1 MSVRLFVGNLPYS
14 ATEADIRQH
23 FGTVGDPMQ
32 VVIPTDRDT
41 GRPRG
46 FAFVDYDDRGVA
58 ERAIQQFHGQPF
70 KGRPLSVSEA
80 RPREARPP
88 MGAGGF
94 SSPRPPMGG
103 GPPRPP
109 MGGGPPGA
117 DGGPYRQPRGGGT
130 AAITGIS
137 VRTSRRKGAA
147 GSNFAKNRN
156 QEGKARGPLK
166 ERLSG
171 RMFSVEE
178 DARFRDE
185 DDTGVD
191 ETDLAVKD
199 EDVIKEEEVEGRG
212 RRQRRRRVDHHRARQ
227 GRVSTCTKGP

>member
-23 FGTVGDPMQ
+23 FGSIGDPSQ
-32 VVIPTDRDT
+32 IVIPTDRDT

-46 FAFVDYDDRGVA
+46 FAFVDYQDRGVA
-58 ERAIQQFHGQPF
+58 ERAIQQLHGQPF

-88 MGAGGF
+88 AGPGGFSTPRPPMGAG
-94 SSPRPPMGG
+94 PRPPMGG
-103 GPPRPP
+103 APSGDSGTYRAPRTEANRNFGPNKPP
-109 MGGGPPGA
+109 KG
-117 DGGPYRQPRGGGT
+117 RGQ
-130 AAITGIS
+130 S
-137 VRTSRRKGAA
+137 SF
-147 GSNFAKNRN
+147 SKNRN

-178 DARFRDE
+178 DSRFRDE
-185 DDTGVD
+185 DDTGV
-191 ETDLAVKD
+191 
-199 EDVIKEEEVEGRG
+199 EDVDLDLKDDELKDDEE
-212 RRQRRRRVDHHRARQ
+212 
-227 GRVSTCTKGP
+227 

>member
-1 MSVRLFVGNLPYS
+1 MSVRLFVGNLPYI

-32 VVIPTDRDT
+32 VVIPTDRET

-58 ERAIQQFHGQPF
+58 ERAIQQLHGQPF

-94 SSPRPPMGG
+94 PAPRPPMGA
-103 GPPRPP
+103 PRPP
-109 MGGGPPGA
+109 VSGAPPSA
-117 DGGPYRQPRGGGT
+117 DTGPYRQPRGAGGL
-130 AAITGIS
+130 GGDN
-137 VRTSRRKGAA
+137 RNFGPNKPPKGRG

-185 DDTGVD
+185 DDTGIEEV
-191 ETDLAVKD
+191 DLALKD
-199 EDVIKEEEVEGRG
+199 EDILKEEEVKE
-212 RRQRRRRVDHHRARQ
+212 DDD
-227 GRVSTCTKGP
+227 

>member
-23 FGTVGDPMQ
+23 FGTVGDPLQ
-32 VVIPTDRDT
+32 IVIPTDRDT

-58 ERAIQQFHGQPF
+58 ERAIQQLHGQPF

-94 SSPRPPMGG
+94 SGPRPPMGG
-103 GPPRPP
+103 APRPP
-109 MGGGPPGA
+109 MGGAPSGDA
-117 DGGPYRQPRGGGT
+117 GPYRQPRGDHGNRNFGPNKPPKGRGGS
-130 AAITGIS
+130 G
-137 VRTSRRKGAA
+137 
-147 GSNFAKNRN
+147 FAKSRN

-171 RMFSVEE
+171 RMFSVDE
-178 DARFRDE
+178 DARFQDE
-185 DDTGVD
+185 EDTGADFDLNLKD
-191 ETDLAVKD
+191 EAVKD
-199 EDVIKEEEVEGRG
+199 DDVKDEE
-212 RRQRRRRVDHHRARQ
+212 
-227 GRVSTCTKGP
+227 

>member
-1 MSVRLFVGNLPYS
+1 
-14 ATEADIRQH
+14 
-23 FGTVGDPMQ
+23 MQ
-32 VVIPTDRDT
+32 VVIPTDRET

-46 FAFVDYDDRGVA
+46 FAFVDYDDRGIA
-58 ERAIQQFHGQPF
+58 ERAIQQLHGQPF

-103 GPPRPP
+103 PPRPP
-109 MGGGPPGA
+109 VGSGPPGGG
-117 DGGPYRQPRGGGT
+117 DTGPYRQPRGGSIG
-130 AAITGIS
+130 GGDN
-137 VRTSRRKGAA
+137 RNFGPNKPPKGRGGA
-147 GSNFAKNRN
+147 NFAKNRN

-185 DDTGVD
+185 DDSGVD
-191 ETDLAVKD
+191 EIDLALKE
-199 EDVIKEEEVEGRG
+199 EDAVKEEEVKE
-212 RRQRRRRVDHHRARQ
+212 DDE
-227 GRVSTCTKGP
+227 

>member
-58 ERAIQQFHGQPF
+58 ERAIQQLHGQPF

-94 SSPRPPMGG
+94 AG
-103 GPPRPP
+103 PRPP

-117 DGGPYRQPRGGGT
+117 DGGPYRQPRGGDSNRNFGPNKPP
-130 AAITGIS
+130 
-137 VRTSRRKGAA
+137 KGRG
-147 GSNFAKNRN
+147 GSNFAKSRN
-156 QEGKARGPLK
+156 QEGKAKGPLK

-185 DDTGVD
+185 DDTGIDVD
-191 ETDLAVKD
+191 LNLKE
-199 EDVIKEEEVEGRG
+199 EDVVKEEEVKEE
-212 RRQRRRRVDHHRARQ
+212 DE
-227 GRVSTCTKGP
+227 